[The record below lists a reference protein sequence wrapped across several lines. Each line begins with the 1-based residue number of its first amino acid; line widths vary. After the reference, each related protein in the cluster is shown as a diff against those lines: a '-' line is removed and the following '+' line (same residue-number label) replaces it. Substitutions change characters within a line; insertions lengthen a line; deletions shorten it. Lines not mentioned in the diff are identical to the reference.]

1 MLSIRC
7 GKGICVEGG
16 NLLQASSVPEV
27 VRPLYES
34 SEIVAKKMIVS
45 VSLFHV
51 KLSMI
56 SKP

>member
-1 MLSIRC
+1 MLSIRF
-7 GKGICVEGG
+7 GKRICAEGR

-45 VSLFHV
+45 VSL
-51 KLSMI
+51 LSRLY
-56 SKP
+56 